1 MDLTEAY
8 DLLRW
13 GDLGWS
19 DEMFFATLMTIAI
32 SITSYAVGLV
42 FGCLGA
48 ALMLVRNKAAHII
61 GDIYTTV
68 FRGIPELLVIYLF
81 FYGGSGAVMSVAGMF
96 GYNEYIEVPAFTVG
110 MFAIG
115 LVAGAYASE
124 SIRGGYLAIPKG
136 LIEAALAYGMTR
148 THMFIRIIFPQA
160 LRYALPGLSNIWL
173 INLKSTA
180 LLSVTGLVEITRQ
193 ASMSA
198 GATYKYFFFL
208 VLAALIYAF
217 LSFFSTILIKRL
229 EIWSNRG
236 SGSIG
241 A

>member
-81 FYGGSGAVMSVAGMF
+81 FLRRQRRCHVRCQHVW
-96 GYNEYIEVPAFTVG
+96 
-110 MFAIG
+110 
-115 LVAGAYASE
+115 LQ
-124 SIRGGYLAIPKG
+124 
-136 LIEAALAYGMTR
+136 
-148 THMFIRIIFPQA
+148 RI
-160 LRYALPGLSNIWL
+160 Y
-173 INLKSTA
+173 
-180 LLSVTGLVEITRQ
+180 
-193 ASMSA
+193 
-198 GATYKYFFFL
+198 
-208 VLAALIYAF
+208 
-217 LSFFSTILIKRL
+217 
-229 EIWSNRG
+229 
-236 SGSIG
+236 
-241 A
+241 